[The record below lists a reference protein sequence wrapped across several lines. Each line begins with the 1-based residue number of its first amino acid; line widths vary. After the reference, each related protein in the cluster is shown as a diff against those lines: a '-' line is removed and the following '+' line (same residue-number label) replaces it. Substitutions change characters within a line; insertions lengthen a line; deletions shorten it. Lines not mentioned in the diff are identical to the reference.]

1 MAFATVDVAKQFSND
16 SFVAKMR
23 SGVISKLTKRLPQ
36 VMIGDTEYFDLSGRT
51 KGELVGEAAQKSPT
65 PTSHPLRHI
74 KTVKLQYTER
84 FSREFLLF
92 DDQKKVNV
100 INTLAE
106 KWLGSDFQADL
117 DTIVIHGIN
126 PLTGTVSTVV
136 SDYIT
141 KTGSSI
147 LVPST
152 GTTGTAINT
161 DLATAIAEVADGF
174 GANGVAFSNTA
185 AAALAGLKTS
195 AGNPVYPSLG
205 SFGLNVESFEGLPAA
220 SSKEVGEYG
229 GVQAI
234 IGDWD
239 ALRWGI
245 ASEFPVEL
253 IEYGDPDGQGDLQR
267 YNQVALRYEVIF
279 GFGIANPEALAV
291 VMTAPSEPVTPPS
304 GS

>member
-1 MAFATVDVAKQFSND
+1 MAFATVDVAKQFSNE

-51 KGELVGEAAQKSPT
+51 KGELVGEAAAKSPT
-65 PTSHPLRHI
+65 PTAHPLRHI

-84 FSREFLLF
+84 FSREFLQF
-92 DDQKKVNV
+92 NDEKKLGI
-100 INTLAE
+100 INQLAE
-106 KWLGSDFQADL
+106 KWMGSDFQADL
-117 DTIVIHGIN
+117 DTIVIHGVN
-126 PLTGTVSTVV
+126 PLSGKPSMVV

-141 KTGSSI
+141 KTNSCI

-161 DLATAIAEVADGF
+161 DLTTAITAVADGF

-195 AGNPVYPSLG
+195 ASVPMYPSLG
-205 SFGLNVESFEGLPAA
+205 SFGLDVKSFEGLPAA

-267 YNQVALRYEVIF
+267 YNQIALRYEVIF
-279 GFGIANPEALAV
+279 GFGIANPDALAV
-291 VMTAPSEPVTPPS
+291 IMTPPS
-304 GS
+304 TKD